1 MHIDSRKLG
10 PLGGASA
17 RGGHHASQVLEHD
30 VDFEAATA
38 GLGSFVDDLT
48 THAAVDPRIGTEIA
62 HVGIADPQG
71 QRIEV
76 QRDPHPPA
84 AAALAGDFD
93 RPEVALS
100 LHQSA
105 SQGEPTVTA
114 KAGVDEPAAHL
125 SQFQGSLAVGVDRAK
140 FEAAVLEVDHGGK
153 LGGFEENSNGN
164 LERDEWA
171 QQLAGGLIPEC
182 GGSILGDRRFARPA
196 EDGSNPEHGSVDL
209 QLPQAQLAGQ
219 HRQQIDRPQ
228 YARDLQPRASLVWP
242 GANSSGVQLNPIFP
256 RNR

>member
-1 MHIDSRKLG
+1 MT
-10 PLGGASA
+10 ASA
-17 RGGHHASQVLEHD
+17 KDRTDRLKLAFVGCGAISSMHLLGIRD
-30 VDFEAATA
+30 GAAQIEVT
-38 GLGSFVDDLT
+38 
-48 THAAVDPRIGTEIA
+48 AAVDTNPEHAKAVAEQTG
-62 HVGIADPQG
+62 
-71 QRIEV
+71 
-76 QRDPHPPA
+76 A
-84 AAALAGDFD
+84 AVYTSLEQALAEGDFD
-93 RPEVALS
+93 AVDLMLPHDLHEEAAVA
-100 LHQSA
+100 
-105 SQGEPTVTA
+105 A
-114 KAGVDEPAAHL
+114 KAGVDEPTAHL
-125 SQFQGSLAVGVDRAK
+125 SKFQGGLAVGVGRAE

-153 LGGFEENSNGN
+153 LGGFEESSNGN